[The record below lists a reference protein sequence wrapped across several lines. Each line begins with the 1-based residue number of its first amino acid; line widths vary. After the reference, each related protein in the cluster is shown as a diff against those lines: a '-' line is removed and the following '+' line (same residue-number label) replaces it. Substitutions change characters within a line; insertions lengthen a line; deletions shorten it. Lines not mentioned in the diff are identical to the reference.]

1 MGEPRGDKFVK
12 KKCFFL
18 QMILQSALT
27 YDLENVFDAK
37 CLAKHAGKL
46 KVPLH
51 PAPFVV
57 NVVIIVLLVGGSQER
72 AGLTSRERKEAT
84 NQTPGGGMQSCAHR
98 ECAGSRL
105 Q

>member
-1 MGEPRGDKFVK
+1 M
-12 KKCFFL
+12 FF
-18 QMILQSALT
+18 SADDFAISLT

-46 KVPLH
+46 KISPPPL
-51 PAPFVV
+51 PRFVV